1 MPISVVVI
9 GVVAVVLLIIVS
21 ILLRFINLYVRA
33 IISRAP
39 VSMGGLIGMRLRGV
53 PAALI
58 VDTRIAAVKAGIDL
72 PSDLLEAH
80 YLADGNVEKYWPF
93 CVRLVSPADKAG
105 IELDF
110 NRACAKST
118 SRLLANSEQDQLLE
132 AVTTSI
138 NPKVID
144 CPNPAMGRASIDGVA
159 KDGIGVK
166 VKARVTVRSHLDRFV
181 GGATEETIIARV
193 GEGIVSSIGSSDSYK
208 DVLENPDRISKTV
221 LAKALDSGT
230 AFEIVSID
238 IADVDVGENIGAK
251 LQAEQ
256 ADADKRVAQAK
267 AEVRRAAAVAVEQE
281 MRAKTQE
288 MRAKV
293 VDAESQV
300 PLAMAEAFRSGHLGI
315 MDYMRIRNVEA
326 DTKDRGNTKS
336 PGPGARSAEDVEIG
350 PRPWGTQSYHHHR
363 DLLITKIVAN
373 KPAPRRRRPP
383 RLGAGHAPHGD
394 GGGADAAFHGSSR
407 AATYRRTTGATSA
420 AGGQAAAR
428 STDAGETAGQS
439 ATPIAWAFG
448 PARARAAGP
457 ARAGAATGHA
467 ASNGAVDSRH
477 SINAGTRCLDGS
489 AAASGRIGRK
499 AAEVFMVQKSPAV
512 TSVNTDGRESPG
524 ATPRAKRGPQAIVLQ
539 KSAGPPSI
547 RQGF

>member
-1 MPISVVVI
+1 MSPIAIAV
-9 GVVAVVLLIIVS
+9 GVLAVAALIIVS
-21 ILLRFINLYVRA
+21 ILLRFINLYIRA
-33 IISRAP
+33 AIASAP
-39 VSMGGLIGMRLRGV
+39 VSMGRLIGMRLRGV

-58 VDTRIAAVKAGIDL
+58 IDYRIAAIKAGIDI

-80 YLADGNVEKYWPF
+80 YLAGGNVENT
-93 CVRLVSPADKAG
+93 VRALVAADKAG

-110 NRACAKST
+110 NRACAID
-118 SRLLANSEQDQLLE
+118 LATRGTGKTVLE

-144 CPNPAMGRASIDGVA
+144 CPNPTLGRTSIDGVA

-281 MRAKTQE
+281 MRARTQE

-293 VDAESQV
+293 VEAEAQV
-300 PLAMAEAFRSGHLGI
+300 PLAMAEAFRSGNLGI
-315 MDYMRIRNVEA
+315 MDYMKIRNIEA
-326 DTKDRGNTKS
+326 DTKMRDTIA
-336 PGPGARSAEDVEIG
+336 GPERSQEDV
-350 PRPWGTQSYHHHR
+350 
-363 DLLITKIVAN
+363 K
-373 KPAPRRRRPP
+373 
-383 RLGAGHAPHGD
+383 
-394 GGGADAAFHGSSR
+394 
-407 AATYRRTTGATSA
+407 
-420 AGGQAAAR
+420 
-428 STDAGETAGQS
+428 
-439 ATPIAWAFG
+439 
-448 PARARAAGP
+448 
-457 ARAGAATGHA
+457 
-467 ASNGAVDSRH
+467 
-477 SINAGTRCLDGS
+477 
-489 AAASGRIGRK
+489 
-499 AAEVFMVQKSPAV
+499 
-512 TSVNTDGRESPG
+512 
-524 ATPRAKRGPQAIVLQ
+524 
-539 KSAGPPSI
+539 
-547 RQGF
+547 